1 MQISTTP
8 LIVLLGFAIGAALY
22 AMLLVMVV
30 RNPVTER
37 VRGAGGD
44 SSSASVDF
52 LLLATGVLGLLWNL
66 GGLFEWLS
74 IDLIQSPRNPLV
86 TAIAYTALGFLPA
99 VVVHSVFQKS
109 AEDSEIGN
117 IGKSR
122 LLTIAAY
129 SLSGF
134 AAAWHLFSV
143 VRFDFAPSYQ
153 ALRVLTFGY
162 LFILAALLISS
173 LRQSVGRKALWATA
187 LAVFAISA
195 LHLSRP
201 HTHDNSWVME
211 LVGHQASL
219 PLALAILYQDFRF
232 AFADLFLKRALSL
245 LIVTVAATGFYW
257 LVAGYFYTGEM
268 VMVSA
273 DTKFIAANISFWV
286 ATALLF
292 PSINRFTDW
301 FVNNAILRRVSYNQL
316 QNEIMRRISRSENA
330 DSALYSVCD
339 ELRSALTV
347 SKTNWHRI
355 SGSSGLLRGQL
366 VHPRASGADL
376 LIPTSDQP
384 NYQITL
390 DNFIGGRRLLSEEI
404 TMLEDVA
411 LMTAR
416 RIDGLR
422 VTHERCEQELR
433 EHEFSKLATEAELRA
448 LRAQI
453 NPHFLF
459 NALTTVSYLIKTS
472 PDKANDTLM
481 RLTKLL
487 RGVLRSTDEF
497 LTLGEEI
504 MLVESY
510 LEIERAR
517 FEERLTVEI
526 DVPDNLRNLKIPSL
540 ILQPIVENA
549 IKHGISPKKE
559 GGRIEITASKSRG
572 QLVLTVYDTG
582 NGIGADDLRVQ
593 REQRIGLNNV
603 EDRLRLYFQENATL
617 KIESRIG
624 FGTNVQIKISLEKIG
639 LVLSRNMIAPSFTL
653 LVKR

>member
-1 MQISTTP
+1 MLTASATP
-8 LIVLLGFAIGAALY
+8 LIILLGFAIGAALY
-22 AMLLVMVV
+22 GMLLVMVL
-30 RNPVTER
+30 RNPIRER
-37 VRGAGGD
+37 TSGVSGENFKG
-44 SSSASVDF
+44 SVDS

-74 IDLIQSPRNPLV
+74 IDLLEAQRNPLV
-86 TAIAYTALGFLPA
+86 TAVAYSALGFLPA
-99 VVVHSVFQKS
+99 VVVHSVFKRG
-109 AEDSEIGN
+109 SESENNDTGW
-117 IGKSR
+117 SR
-122 LLTIAAY
+122 LLAFAAY
-129 SLSGF
+129 GLSSFASL
-134 AAAWHLFSV
+134 WHLYSA
-143 VRFDFAPSYQ
+143 VRLGFAPSYQ
-153 ALRVLTFGY
+153 ALQVLTVGF
-162 LFILAALLISS
+162 LLILAALLVSS
-173 LRQSVGRKALWATA
+173 LRQSVGRKALWAIA

-245 LIVTVAATGFYW
+245 LMVTVAACGFYW
-257 LVAGYFYTGEM
+257 VVAGYFHSGEA
-268 VMVSA
+268 VLVAS
-273 DTKFIAANISFWV
+273 DTKFIAANIGFWV
-286 ATALLF
+286 ATAVLF
-292 PSINRFTDW
+292 PSINKFASW
-301 FVNNAILRRVSYNQL
+301 FVNKVVLRRVSYNQL
-316 QNEIMRRISRSENA
+316 QAEIMRSISTSETVH
-330 DSALYSVCD
+330 SAMESVCE
-339 ELRSALTV
+339 ELRLALTV
-347 SKTNWHRI
+347 GQASWRQI
-355 SGSSGLLRGQL
+355 SVSSGVMHGQL
-366 VHPRASGADL
+366 VEPRTTAADI

-390 DNFIGGRRLLSEEI
+390 DNFVGGRRLLSEEI
-404 TMLEDVA
+404 GMLEDVA
-411 LMTAR
+411 LLTAR

-459 NALTTVSYLIKTS
+459 NALTTVSYLIKTA

-504 MLVESY
+504 ALVESY

-517 FEERLTVEI
+517 FEERLEVEI
-526 DVPDNLRNLKIPSL
+526 DVPENLKNLKIPSL
-540 ILQPIVENA
+540 ILQPLVENA

-559 GGRIEITASKSRG
+559 GGRIGIRVETAG
-572 QLVLTVYDTG
+572 GFLVLNVDDTG
-582 NGIGADDLRVQ
+582 NGVGADELSERRQ
-593 REQRIGLNNV
+593 QRIGLNNV
-603 EDRLRLYFQENATL
+603 EERLRLYFNDKASL
-617 KIESRIG
+617 KFESRIG
-624 FGTNVQIKISLEKIG
+624 SGTNVRINISLERISPA
-639 LVLSRNMIAPSFTL
+639 LVQKAVARSVPAG
-653 LVKR
+653 V